1 MEAKED
7 EERDMNGLQENETS
21 TPSEQSSEVPIQP
34 ATPASPPSAR
44 YIPPVRAVA
53 PHRQRKSPLLACLL
67 SLLPG
72 IGQVYVGHYKL
83 GFLHNIVFAST
94 IMILSMEIEAI
105 GPLFGIFLAFFF
117 VYNIVDAGRRAALYN
132 LALEGAEGIEL
143 PQEMDVK
150 LPSFGG
156 SLAGGLALMVL
167 GVLLLT
173 NTLWGMSLAWVENW
187 WPVAPIMMGAYLVVK
202 AAQERRQTGD
212 DVSEAAGE

>member
-1 MEAKED
+1 
-7 EERDMNGLQENETS
+7 MNGLQENETS

-34 ATPASPPSAR
+34 APPAPPPSTR
-44 YIPPVRAVA
+44 YMPPARAVA
-53 PHRQRKSPLLACLL
+53 PQRQRKSPLLACLL
-67 SLLPG
+67 SMLPG

-105 GPLFGIFLAFFF
+105 VPLFGIFLAFFF

-132 LALEGAEGIEL
+132 LALEGVEGIEL

-156 SLAGGLALMVL
+156 SLAGG
-167 GVLLLT
+167 
-173 NTLWGMSLAWVENW
+173 S
-187 WPVAPIMMGAYLVVK
+187 
-202 AAQERRQTGD
+202 R
-212 DVSEAAGE
+212 